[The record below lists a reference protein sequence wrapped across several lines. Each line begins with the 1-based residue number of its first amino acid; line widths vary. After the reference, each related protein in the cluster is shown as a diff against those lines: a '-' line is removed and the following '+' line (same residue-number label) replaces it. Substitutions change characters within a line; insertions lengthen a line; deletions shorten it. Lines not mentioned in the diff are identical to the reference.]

1 METKLSRISKNYPR
15 QNLPYSKSSKRIESL
30 FVHAFVNNFNTE
42 LLIKNYNKKYILA
55 KELDLNGYGIADL
68 VLWEYSIKNCHNES
82 RLIRTILTT
91 FEVKIKDWRKA
102 IIQAYR
108 YKYYSN
114 RAIVIIPI
122 EYSAKAVINK
132 KLFSDFNIGLWIF
145 DKKNKQTNKIFTP
158 RAHKPINREA
168 KEKAIDILNQ
178 KFKVL
183 QEI

>member
-1 METKLSRISKNYPR
+1 M
-15 QNLPYSKSSKRIESL
+15 
-30 FVHAFVNNFNTE
+30 
-42 LLIKNYNKKYILA
+42 A

-68 VLWEYSIKNCHNES
+68 IFWEYSIKNSPNES
-82 RLIRTILTT
+82 RLTRTTLTA

-102 IIQAYR
+102 LIQAYR

-114 RAIVIIPI
+114 RSIVILPI
-122 EYSAKAVINK
+122 EYSAKAVISK
-132 KLFSDFNIGLWIF
+132 KLFCDFDIGLWVF

-158 RAHKPINREA
+158 KTHKPINRKA
-168 KEKAIDILNQ
+168 KEKAINILNQ